1 MLLHL
6 FTGGE
11 NMWNSCTYLGRM
23 SNAENSAYLQV
34 LTGMFPFLSKTKEK
48 KSQSVGLEDH
58 STFGILI
65 EGGDS

>member
-1 MLLHL
+1 
-6 FTGGE
+6 
-11 NMWNSCTYLGRM
+11 M